1 MKCPKQET
9 LFKYQ
14 MNRLPPN
21 KQRELKAHIEDCSTC
36 RNEQAF
42 LKLMNL
48 TFADKRELQ
57 IPAEGRECCNEET
70 LSAYIDRTL
79 TKSQRVDVEAHLA
92 QCERCLSELVVL
104 YDLVESMKSEGVQPT
119 PDWLLERAR
128 VSLPEPHRES
138 WWKGLLR
145 PFEPRG
151 VQVAAAVAT
160 ICLLIAIGVGIF
172 LLNRGRM
179 NLPGLM
185 EKSLVAAAKMPESSS
200 ALKETLPIAALQA
213 VDDRFIRAVTGAETQ
228 ASIRYFRLGV
238 YSATM
243 VLSLQSVEASM
254 LVEYHDAILSYL
266 QQEMQYLKFPMK
278 LMQFGSQ
285 LRQDLDSGLYTPNE
299 VTNRAQQLDS
309 EVAAYI
315 QEQKAAHFLD
325 FLFGKW
331 ALSVSLHAKQA
342 QLAQKPPSVE
352 LRELL
357 KPKWIQ
363 DFRAHLQT
371 TEWNSRPRILSA
383 LTKLESLSYEMDN
396 PATLPKIEEEAQRIL
411 NAYFGIETKWKN

>member
-1 MKCPKQET
+1 
-9 LFKYQ
+9 
-14 MNRLPPN
+14 
-21 KQRELKAHIEDCSTC
+21 
-36 RNEQAF
+36 
-42 LKLMNL
+42 
-48 TFADKRELQ
+48 
-57 IPAEGRECCNEET
+57 
-70 LSAYIDRTL
+70 
-79 TKSQRVDVEAHLA
+79 
-92 QCERCLSELVVL
+92 
-104 YDLVESMKSEGVQPT
+104 
-119 PDWLLERAR
+119 
-128 VSLPEPHRES
+128 
-138 WWKGLLR
+138 
-145 PFEPRG
+145 
-151 VQVAAAVAT
+151 
-160 ICLLIAIGVGIF
+160 
-172 LLNRGRM
+172 
-179 NLPGLM
+179 
-185 EKSLVAAAKMPESSS
+185 
-200 ALKETLPIAALQA
+200 
-213 VDDRFIRAVTGAETQ
+213 
-228 ASIRYFRLGV
+228 
-238 YSATM
+238 
-243 VLSLQSVEASM
+243 
-254 LVEYHDAILSYL
+254 
-266 QQEMQYLKFPMK
+266 
-278 LMQFGSQ
+278 